1 MSRSNR
7 DRFHRRYKI
16 ACTGRLT
23 YALAQTCGPLEL
35 DDGGMSIRCSC
46 EFSDRRCLSMVNR
59 FLPLSP
65 QPRTGKQTSLPKHLR
80 RTRVDGVEYLRKA
93 LAPKACPDLTCVD
106 GQVRTREPERI
117 PVMVPISRREM
128 MASLLVLPAALRAEA
143 DWIPLFDGRTLNG
156 WKASEGGGS
165 FRIVD
170 GQIAADGPRSHLFYT
185 GGARNADFK
194 NFELK
199 ADVLARPGA
208 NSGIYFHTKF
218 QQEDWPAKGFEVQ
231 INNTQKGDADYTE
244 RKKTG
249 SLYAV
254 RDVYKAL
261 VSDNEWFQLHVLV
274 RAKQVQ
280 VRLNGSLLVDYVE
293 PDPPV
298 PVPDEPGRVLDRGT
312 FALQCHDPNSKAFF
326 RNILVKPLPDDL
338 PMASDVR
345 PVVDEVY
352 RELLRM
358 NAENYPVVD
367 YHVHL
372 KGGLTMEE
380 ALRESRRLGIM
391 YGIAVN
397 CGLGFPV
404 TNDAAAE
411 EFLRGMKGQPVFVA
425 MQGEGREWVKLFSKE
440 IIAKFDYAFTDAMT
454 FTDDNGKRMRL
465 WIDEEVGEIKDK
477 ERFTEMCMNRILGV
491 LNHEPID
498 IYVNPTFLPKVIA
511 ADYDRLWT
519 PERMEKVIDAAKRND
534 IAIEINNTYRLPSP
548 AFIKAAKKAGIK
560 FSFGTNNAGNKLG
573 RLEYAVEMV
582 KECGLTWQDIFVPKP
597 DGEKPVQ
604 KRALS

>member
-1 MSRSNR
+1 
-7 DRFHRRYKI
+7 
-16 ACTGRLT
+16 
-23 YALAQTCGPLEL
+23 
-35 DDGGMSIRCSC
+35 
-46 EFSDRRCLSMVNR
+46 MV
-59 FLPLSP
+59 
-65 QPRTGKQTSLPKHLR
+65 T
-80 RTRVDGVEYLRKA
+80 
-93 LAPKACPDLTCVD
+93 
-106 GQVRTREPERI
+106 
-117 PVMVPISRREM
+117 ISRRDLL
-128 MASLLVLPAALRAEA
+128 ASLLVLPAALRGDA
-143 DWIPLFDGRTLNG
+143 DWIPLFDGRTLDG
-156 WKASEGGGS
+156 WRASESRGS
-165 FRIVD
+165 FRVVD

-185 GGARNADFK
+185 GSVRNADFK

-199 ADVLARPGA
+199 TDVMARPGA

-218 QQEDWPAKGFEVQ
+218 QQEGWPEKGFEIQ
-231 INNTQKGDADYTE
+231 INNTQKGDASYVE

-249 SLYAV
+249 SLYGV
-254 RDVYKAL
+254 RNVYKAL
-261 VSDNEWFQLHVLV
+261 VNDNEWFQLHVLV

-280 VRLNGSLLVDYVE
+280 VRLNGTLLVDYVE

-298 PVPDEPGRVLDRGT
+298 RMGDSAGRILDRGT
-312 FALQCHDPNSKAFF
+312 FALQCHDPHSQVLF

-338 PMASDVR
+338 PMASDER
-345 PVVDEVY
+345 PVVDDVY

-372 KGGLTMEE
+372 KGGLTLEE

-391 YGIAVN
+391 HGIAVN

-411 EFLRGMKGQPVFVA
+411 EFLRSMKGQPVFVA
-425 MQGEGREWVKLFSKE
+425 VQGEGREWLKLFSKE
-440 IIAKFDYAFTDAMT
+440 TIAKFDYAFTDAMT
-454 FTDDNGKRMRL
+454 FTDDSGKRMRL
-465 WIDEEVGEIKDK
+465 WIDDEVGEIPDK
-477 ERFTEMCMNRILGV
+477 ERFTEMCVNRILGV

-498 IYVNPTFLPKVIA
+498 IYVNPTFLPKAIA

-519 PERMEKVIDAAKRND
+519 PERMQKVIDAAKRND
-534 IAIEINNTYRLPSP
+534 VAIEINSTYRLPSP
-548 AFIKAAKKAGIK
+548 AFIKAAKKAGVK
-560 FSFGTNNAGNKLG
+560 FAFGTNNAGRELG
-573 RLEYAVEMV
+573 RLEYCVEMV

>member
-1 MSRSNR
+1 
-7 DRFHRRYKI
+7 
-16 ACTGRLT
+16 
-23 YALAQTCGPLEL
+23 
-35 DDGGMSIRCSC
+35 
-46 EFSDRRCLSMVNR
+46 
-59 FLPLSP
+59 
-65 QPRTGKQTSLPKHLR
+65 
-80 RTRVDGVEYLRKA
+80 
-93 LAPKACPDLTCVD
+93 
-106 GQVRTREPERI
+106 
-117 PVMVPISRREM
+117 MVPISRRELL
-128 MASLLVLPAALRAEA
+128 ASLLVLPAVLRGEA
-143 DWIPLFDGRTLNG
+143 DWIPLFDGRTLDG
-156 WKASEGGGS
+156 WRASESGGS
-165 FRIVD
+165 FRVVD
-170 GQIAADGPRSHLFYT
+170 GQIAANGPPSHLFYT
-185 GGARNADFK
+185 GSVRNADFK

-199 ADVLARPGA
+199 ADVMARPGA
-208 NSGIYFHTKF
+208 KSGIYFHTKF
-218 QQEDWPAKGFEVQ
+218 QPGGWPDRGFEVQ
-231 INNTQKGDADYTE
+231 INNTQKGDASYVE

-249 SLYAV
+249 SLYGV
-254 RDVYKAL
+254 RNVYKDFAR
-261 VSDNEWFQLHVLV
+261 DDEWFQLHVLV

-280 VRLNGSLLVDYVE
+280 IQLNGTLLVDYVE

-298 PVPDEPGRVLDRGT
+298 RVGDAAGRVLDRGT

-326 RNILVKPLPDDL
+326 RSILVKPLPDDL
-338 PMASDVR
+338 PMATDEQ

-358 NAENYPVVD
+358 NAGNYPVVD

-372 KGGLTMEE
+372 KGGLTLEE

-411 EFLRGMKGQPVFVA
+411 EFLRSMKGQPVFVA

-440 IIAKFDYAFTDAMT
+440 TIAKFDYAFTDAMT
-454 FTDDNGKRMRL
+454 FTDDSGKRMRL
-465 WIDEEVGEIKDK
+465 WIDDEVGEIKDK
-477 ERFTEMCMNRILGV
+477 EGFTEICVNRILGV

-498 IYVNPTFLPKVIA
+498 IYVNPTFLPKAIT

-519 PERMEKVIDAAKRND
+519 PERMQKVIDAAKRND
-534 IAIEINNTYRLPSP
+534 VAIEINNTYRLPSP
-548 AFIKAAKKAGIK
+548 AFIKAAKKGGVK
-560 FSFGTNNAGNKLG
+560 FAFGTNNGDRKLG
-573 RLEYAVEMV
+573 RLEYGVEMV